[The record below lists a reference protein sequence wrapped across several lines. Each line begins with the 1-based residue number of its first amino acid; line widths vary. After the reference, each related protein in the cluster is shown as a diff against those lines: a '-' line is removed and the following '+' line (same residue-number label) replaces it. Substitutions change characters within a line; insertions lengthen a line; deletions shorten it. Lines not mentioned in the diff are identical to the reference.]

1 MPSHVKEA
9 VPIVVVGSS
18 IVIVAEVEEHP
29 FTLTVSSYVPADRF
43 CILKL
48 LLYAAPLNFHA

>member
-1 MPSHVKEA
+1 MKDA

-43 CILKL
+43 SILKSL
-48 LLYAAPLNFHA
+48 L